1 MILVTFV
8 LDIYR
13 VRFRYL
19 KHSSQISVSCKL
31 DIIAH
36 SNLYIP
42 IL

>member
-19 KHSSQISVSCKL
+19 
-31 DIIAH
+31 
-36 SNLYIP
+36 
-42 IL
+42 